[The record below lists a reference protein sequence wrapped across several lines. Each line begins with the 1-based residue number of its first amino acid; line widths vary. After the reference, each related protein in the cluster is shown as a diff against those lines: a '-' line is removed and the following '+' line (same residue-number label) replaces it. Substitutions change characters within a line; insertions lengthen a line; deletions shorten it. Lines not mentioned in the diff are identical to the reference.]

1 MFISPTGSGKSLTY
15 QIPTLL
21 HDGITLVISP
31 LIALMQDQSKQ
42 LPTLLPSLVLS
53 GVLEPRSLIRMTE
66 LITSNLIKVIFISP
80 ERLFSSLFK
89 QLLKDTDLANRIK
102 MVVVDEAHCISS
114 WSFNFRADY
123 LRIYRV
129 IERIRSVDKGHS
141 CPVLCLTATGGKL
154 VTEDICR
161 QLHIQEENVIDNGW
175 FRKEIQFASVTC
187 SQPTGCQK

>member
-1 MFISPTGSGKSLTY
+1 
-15 QIPTLL
+15 
-21 HDGITLVISP
+21 
-31 LIALMQDQSKQ
+31 MQDQSKQ

-53 GVLEPRSLIRMTE
+53 GVLEPRSLIHMTE

-89 QLLKDTDLANRIK
+89 QFLKETDLASRIK

-129 IERIRSVDKGHS
+129 IERIREVDKGHPCS
-141 CPVLCLTATGGKL
+141 ILCLTATGGKL
-154 VTEDICR
+154 VTEDICK
-161 QLHIQEENVIDNGW
+161 QLHIQEGNVIDNGW

-187 SQPTGCQK
+187 SQPTGCHKYDPLRS